1 MKIKYTKPII
11 EVIISCETCHLC
23 SGSDDGG
30 LTDEKAKGW
39 QPVGD
44 DLWDNAWNKQS
55 NNDSEEQG
63 SLPKPVSLWDD

>member
-1 MKIKYTKPII
+1 MKTQYIRPEIGII
-11 EVIISCETCHLC
+11 VSGSPQHLC
-23 SGSDDGG
+23 AGSIHRMRHGN
-30 LTDEKAKGW
+30 AKDFE
-39 QPVGD
+39 PIGD